1 MVLVPKIISGKNK
14 VLIRY
19 ILYIALIFSAWVLG
33 LRGGL
38 SDTQALALSV
48 FFASISG
55 TIFFWQYRLSF
66 AFWGSSLLVLLKI
79 VKLKEFVGFASLE
92 VILFLIGMM
101 IITGNLKELGFFD
114 WVLSKLLKIR
124 KLSSHRFLMLLIFFS
139 AISACCVDEVSS
151 IIFMVILVLTIS
163 DYFEVNPVP
172 FIVISV
178 LATNVGSAGTVL
190 GNPIG
195 ILIASKAELS
205 FESFIKYSF
214 PLMLVL
220 LVVLYAVCVVVF
232 AKPLKELRKKIE
244 LYGSNETLSYLIK
257 VPADKDLRIGIA
269 IAVTTFFII
278 ALHHRLEVLLDLD
291 PNTVLLIAPLIS
303 SGILM
308 AWRKKQARIYVEQ
321 GVEWWTIIF
330 FLFLFAQ
337 SGVLEHTGVT
347 DAFAAWVSNNIVG
360 SSNIFISSMLIFSA
374 LMSSMVDNV
383 ILVAAF
389 IPVLKSLLTMH
400 PEYSNMAWWVLL
412 YGACIGGN
420 LTFIGSTANI
430 VALGMLERKKNIY
443 ISFLYWLVPGVVST
457 VVLLVVVFLVFRFV
471 PLYH

>member
-1 MVLVPKIISGKNK
+1 MVLISKIISGKNRI
-14 VLIRY
+14 LIKY
-19 ILYIALIFSAWVLG
+19 FLYISLIFSSWYLG
-33 LRGGL
+33 LKGGL
-38 SDTQALALSV
+38 SDSQALALSV
-48 FFASISG
+48 FLASISG

-66 AFWGSSLLVLLKI
+66 AFWGSALLVLLKI
-79 VKLKEFVGFASLE
+79 VKLKDFVGFASLE

-114 WVLSKLLKIR
+114 WILSKLLKIR
-124 KLSSHRFLMLLIFFS
+124 KLGSRRFLMLLIFSS

-163 DYFEVNPVP
+163 DYFEVSPTP

-205 FESFIKYSF
+205 FEAFIKYSF

-220 LVVLYAVCVVVF
+220 LVVLYGVCTVIF
-232 AKPLKELRKKIE
+232 ARPLRELRKKIE
-244 LYGSNETLSYLIK
+244 LYGPSETLSYLIK
-257 VPADKDLRIGIA
+257 VPADRDLRIGIVV
-269 IAVTTFFII
+269 AVMTFFVI
-278 ALHHRLEVLLDLD
+278 ALHHRLELLLDLD
-291 PNTVLLIAPLIS
+291 PNTVLLVAPLVS

-337 SGVLEHTGVT
+337 SGVLEYTGVT
-347 DAFAAWVSNNIVG
+347 NVFATWFSSNIVG
-360 SSNIFISSMLIFSA
+360 SSNVFISTVLIFSA
-374 LMSSMVDNV
+374 LISSMIDNV

-389 IPVLKSLLTMH
+389 IPVLKSLLNMH
-400 PEYSNMAWWVLL
+400 PEYANMAWWVLL

-430 VALGMLERKKNIY
+430 IALGMLERRRGIN
-443 ISFLYWLVPGVVST
+443 ISFMYWFIPGLIST
-457 VVLLVVVFLVFRFV
+457 VLLLIVAFLAFRFL
-471 PLYH
+471 PLYN